1 MFDLP
6 NLDSEQDRVRALG
19 VKNSGVK
26 EFTFDRVFPVN
37 RLNSQ
42 DGSLVGGKVLEFRVR
57 SDSNRWIN
65 WRETKI
71 KATYE
76 VMCTDVGDPTATP
89 AVAPKFVRIPQET
102 RMVAMPNHATF
113 DGGVL

>member
-1 MFDLP
+1 MATPFDLP

-26 EFTFDRVFPVN
+26 EFSFDRVFPVN

-42 DGSLVGGKVLEFRVR
+42 DGSLVGGKVLEFRIR

-71 KATYE
+71 
-76 VMCTDVGDPTATP
+76 
-89 AVAPKFVRIPQET
+89 Q
-102 RMVAMPNHATF
+102 ATF
-113 DGGVL
+113 DGVGR